1 MLVMSSTLE
10 GDKVFI
16 DGATGL
22 AKSAPDAALRGLRT
36 AARGIFDEAHK
47 NLNGPGRTRVR
58 LRDKRTFTY
67 SEGNSNVRTQNKTR
81 ARGQHSFLGARP
93 GSYPVP
99 RITGNLSARLGI
111 LEPGESKKGDGA
123 LGTFR
128 AGNDEFMVYDSA
140 AYAYVIRDAKGSS
153 RKHGERDFIGDGLT
167 TYDQNVGITTPVE
180 KELGNIE
187 L

>member
-47 NLNGPGRTRVR
+47 NLNGPGRSAKAKHKREWSATGYR
-58 LRDKRTFTY
+58 LVKR
-67 SEGNSNVRTQNKTR
+67 
-81 ARGQHSFLGARP
+81 RGQHSFEGARP
-93 GSYPVP
+93 GSYPPVP

-153 RKHGERDFIGDGLT
+153 SKHGERDFIGDGLT